1 MTIRVL
7 LPVTG
12 HVAIAGIYN
21 DLLPLFILYSFCP
34 QQAPQLVVVL
44 NLVELTKPS
53 FLKPLGHHQSCLE
66 GVVVV
71 FHQP

>member
-44 NLVELTKPS
+44 NLVE
-53 FLKPLGHHQSCLE
+53 
-66 GVVVV
+66 
-71 FHQP
+71 